1 MRRTRVVQRFSADK
15 RILDLI
21 IGRESADR
29 PQVATDTNRGERKD
43 GKGTG
48 LDVPCYRNRNEIHV
62 RVYTEMA
69 LSPVLTD
76 YRNEKSAGR
85 DANTAPWLY

>member
-1 MRRTRVVQRFSADK
+1 MRPTRVVQRFSADK

-43 GKGTG
+43 GKETG

-69 LSPVLTD
+69 LCLPIT
-76 YRNEKSAGR
+76 EMKKSAGR
-85 DANTAPWLY
+85 DAITARWLY